1 MHATSVLVST
11 EKILKYMEHL
21 QEGLYLNVQH
31 VSDLWGNVVGC
42 GQAQPGA
49 LSDSLLLTS

>member
-11 EKILKYMEHL
+11 EKILKYMELL

-31 VSDLWGNVVGC
+31 VSDLWGKVAGC

-49 LSDSLLLTS
+49 LSDSLFLTY